1 MFFNTFLQEGICTNT
16 QNQKLNLENTL
27 LKYAVITKVI
37 IVFVVLFYSSQAI
50 GQELEERVDGQII
63 KTGQTYFNSVLKKK
77 EAATNDYINFYQK
90 YISGIRGQSCPM
102 YPSCSNYG
110 LKVFGETNFLS
121 AFTMMS
127 DRIIRCGHDHSN
139 YSLTLRKNGFK
150 HLDYPPYDKAP
161 INLYYKSNSYYYA
174 YSDASEKDKSL
185 SFIKS
190 LINNQY
196 HEEALL
202 EILRIEF
209 NSNTFDINLFINK
222 IICLKAIGEY
232 EKALFEYYD
241 KCPEEYKSNNEL
253 LLQVALIHHKLENF
267 DKVLELNRKSIT
279 KFNEAYKPKI
289 ILLNGLTHAKK
300 DNWEGSFYSFE
311 KLSQYKPYQQIADV
325 NKKITQ
331 KALGFKY
338 KSPKLAGLLSIILGL
353 GYAYTG
359 HKQTA
364 VTAFLVNSLIGYAT
378 YTNIKNSNYGMGIL
392 TGVFN
397 LSFYL
402 GNIYGGI
409 KSAKRY
415 NEKQKNS
422 LIKKIELNT
431 NF

>member
-1 MFFNTFLQEGICTNT
+1 MFFISTFQEGVFTNT
-16 QNQKLNLENTL
+16 SCQKLNLENIL
-27 LKYAVITKVI
+27 FSYSVITKAVV
-37 IVFVVLFYSSQAI
+37 VFGFLFYSTQCI
-50 GQELEERVDGQII
+50 GQEQEERVDGQILT
-63 KTGQTYFNSVLKKK
+63 TGQTYFNKSLKKK
-77 EAATNDYINFYQK
+77 ETATNDYINFYQK

-110 LKVFGETNFLS
+110 LKVFGETNFIS
-121 AFTMMS
+121 AFAMMS

-150 HLDYPPYDKAP
+150 YLDYPAYDKTP
-161 INLYYKSNSYYYA
+161 IDLYYKSNSYYYA

-185 SFIKS
+185 NFIKS

-202 EILRIEF
+202 EIMRAEF
-209 NSNTFDINLFINK
+209 NSITFDINLFINK
-222 IICLKAIGEY
+222 IICLKAIEEY
-232 EKALFEYYD
+232 EKALFEYEV
-241 KCPEEYKSNNEL
+241 KCPKEYKSNNEL
-253 LLQVALIHHKLENF
+253 LLQVALIHYKLENF
-267 DKVLELNRKSIT
+267 EKVIELNSINT
-279 KFNEAYKPKI
+279 FNDAYRPKI
-289 ILLNGLTHAKK
+289 LLLNGLTYAKK
-300 DNWEGSFYSFE
+300 DNWEDSFYCFE
-311 KLSQYKPYQQIADV
+311 KLSKYKPYQQMAGV
-325 NKKITQ
+325 NKNVSQ
-331 KALGFKY
+331 KALDFKY
-338 KSPKLAGLLSIILGL
+338 KSPKLAGLLSLIPGL

-364 VTAFLVNSLIGYAT
+364 LTAFLVNSLIGYAT
-378 YTNIKNSNYGMGIL
+378 YTNIKNTNYGMGVL

-415 NEKQKNS
+415 NEQQKNL

>member
-1 MFFNTFLQEGICTNT
+1 M
-16 QNQKLNLENTL
+16 
-27 LKYAVITKVI
+27 LKYALITKVI
-37 IVFVVLFYSSQAI
+37 IVFVVLFCSSQCM
-50 GQELEERVDGQII
+50 GQEQEERVDGQII
-63 KTGQTYFNSVLKKK
+63 TTGQTYFNSVLKKK
-77 EAATNDYINFYQK
+77 ETATNDYINFYQK

-110 LKVFGETNFLS
+110 LKAFGETNFIS
-121 AFTMMS
+121 AFAMMS

-150 HLDYPPYDKAP
+150 YLDYPAHDKAP

-174 YSDASEKDKSL
+174 YSNASEKDKSL
-185 SFIKS
+185 GFIKS

-232 EKALFEYYD
+232 EKALFEYEV
-241 KCPEEYKSNNEL
+241 KCPKEYKFNNEL

-331 KALGFKY
+331 KALDFKY
-338 KSPKLAGLLSIILGL
+338 KSPKLAGLLSIIPGL

-359 HKQTA
+359 HRQTA

-422 LIKKIELNT
+422 LIKKIEFNT
-431 NF
+431 TL

>member
-1 MFFNTFLQEGICTNT
+1 MFLNTIPQEGFCTNT
-16 QNQKLNLENTL
+16 TKQVLNIENVLFKHT
-27 LKYAVITKVI
+27 VITRVI
-37 IVFVVLFYSSQAI
+37 ILGFLFYSTQTA
-50 GQELEERVDGQII
+50 GQKQEERVDGQII
-63 KTGQTYFNSVLKKK
+63 TTGQTYFNSSLKKK
-77 EAATNDYINFYQK
+77 ETATNDYISFYQK

-110 LKVFGETNFLS
+110 LKTFGERNFIS
-121 AFTMMS
+121 AFAMMS

-139 YSLTLRKNGFK
+139 YSLALRKNGFK
-150 HLDYPPYDKAP
+150 YLDYPAYDKTP
-161 INLYYKSNSYYYA
+161 IDLYYKSNSYYYA

-185 SFIKS
+185 NFIKS

-202 EILRIEF
+202 EIMRIEF
-209 NSNTFDINLFINK
+209 NSKTFDINLFINK

-232 EKALFEYYD
+232 EKALFEYED
-241 KCPEEYKSNNEL
+241 KCPKEYKSNNEL
-253 LLQVALIHHKLENF
+253 LLQVALIHHKLGNF
-267 DKVLELNRKSIT
+267 DKVIELNTKS
-279 KFNEAYKPKI
+279 FNDTYKPKI
-289 ILLNGLTHAKK
+289 ILLNGLTYAKK
-300 DNWEGSFYSFE
+300 DNWENSFYSFE
-311 KLSQYKPYQQIADV
+311 KLSKYKPYQQMADV
-325 NKKITQ
+325 NKNISQ
-331 KALGFKY
+331 KALDFKY
-338 KSPKLAGLLSIILGL
+338 KSPKLAGLLSIIPGL

-364 VTAFLVNSLIGYAT
+364 LTAFLVNSLIGYAT
-378 YTNIKNSNYGMGIL
+378 YTNIKNANYGMGIL

-415 NEKQKNS
+415 NEQQKKL
-422 LIKKIELNT
+422 LINKIEFNT

>member
-1 MFFNTFLQEGICTNT
+1 MLSNTFFQEGICTKT
-16 QNQKLNLENTL
+16 KNQKLNLENTL

-37 IVFVVLFYSSQAI
+37 IVFVVLFCSSQAI

-77 EAATNDYINFYQK
+77 ETATNDYINFYQK

-150 HLDYPPYDKAP
+150 YLDYPAYDKAP

-185 SFIKS
+185 NFIKS

-279 KFNEAYKPKI
+279 KFNEAYRPKI

-311 KLSQYKPYQQIADV
+311 KLSQYKPYQQIANV

-331 KALGFKY
+331 KALDFKY
-338 KSPKLAGLLSIILGL
+338 KSPKLAGLLSIIPGL

>member
-1 MFFNTFLQEGICTNT
+1 MFFNTIPQEGVFTNT
-16 QNQKLNLENTL
+16 TKQMLNIGNVLF
-27 LKYAVITKVI
+27 KHAVITRVI
-37 IVFVVLFYSSQAI
+37 ILGFLFYSTQTT
-50 GQELEERVDGQII
+50 GQEQEERVDGQII
-63 KTGQTYFNSVLKKK
+63 TTGQTYFNSSLKKK
-77 EAATNDYINFYQK
+77 ETATNDYINFYQK

-110 LKVFGETNFLS
+110 LKTFGERNFIS
-121 AFTMMS
+121 AFAMMS

-139 YSLTLRKNGFK
+139 YSLALRKNGFK
-150 HLDYPPYDKAP
+150 YLDYPAYDKTP
-161 INLYYKSNSYYYA
+161 IDLYYKSNSYYYA

-185 SFIKS
+185 NFIKS

-202 EILRIEF
+202 EIMRIEF
-209 NSNTFDINLFINK
+209 NSKTFDINLFINK

-232 EKALFEYYD
+232 EKALFEYED
-241 KCPEEYKSNNEL
+241 KCPKEYKSNNEL
-253 LLQVALIHHKLENF
+253 LLQVALIHHKLGNF
-267 DKVLELNRKSIT
+267 DKVIELNTKSINT
-279 KFNEAYKPKI
+279 FNDTYKPKI
-289 ILLNGLTHAKK
+289 ILLNGLTYAKK
-300 DNWEGSFYSFE
+300 DNWENSFYSFE
-311 KLSQYKPYQQIADV
+311 KLSKYKPYQQMADV
-325 NKKITQ
+325 NKNISQ
-331 KALGFKY
+331 KALDFKY
-338 KSPKLAGLLSIILGL
+338 KSPKLAGLLSIIPGL

-364 VTAFLVNSLIGYAT
+364 LSAFLVNSLIGYAT
-378 YTNIKNSNYGMGIL
+378 YTNIKNANYGMGIL

-415 NEKQKNS
+415 NEQQKKL
-422 LIKKIELNT
+422 LINKIEFNT

>member
-1 MFFNTFLQEGICTNT
+1 MFFNSTFQEGVCA
-16 QNQKLNLENTL
+16 LNSANKKINMGNVLFKN
-27 LKYAVITKVI
+27 AVITKFI
-37 IVFVVLFYSSQAI
+37 IVFGVLFYTSLAISQE
-50 GQELEERVDGQII
+50 QEERVDGQILT
-63 KTGQTYFNSVLKKK
+63 TGQTYFNSSLKKK
-77 EAATNDYINFYQK
+77 ETATNDYINFYQK

-110 LKVFGETNFLS
+110 LKVFGETNFIS
-121 AFTMMS
+121 AFAMMS
-127 DRIIRCGHDHSN
+127 DRIIRCGHDHNN
-139 YSLTLRKNGFK
+139 YPITLRKNGFK
-150 HLDYPPYDKAP
+150 YLDYPAYDKTP
-161 INLYYKSNSYYYA
+161 INLIYKSNSYYHA

-202 EILRIEF
+202 EIMRIEF
-209 NSNTFDINLFINK
+209 NENAFDINLFINK

-232 EKALFEYYD
+232 EKALFEYEV
-241 KCPEEYKSNNEL
+241 KCPVEYKSNNEL
-253 LLQVALIHHKLENF
+253 LLQVALIHYKLENF
-267 DKVLELNRKSIT
+267 EKVIELNLINT
-279 KFNEAYKPKI
+279 FNDVYRPKI
-289 ILLNGLTHAKK
+289 LLLNGLTHAKK

-311 KLSQYKPYQQIADV
+311 KLSKYGPYQQIAEV
-325 NKKITQ
+325 NKSISQ
-331 KALGFKY
+331 EALEFKY
-338 KSPKLAGLLSIILGL
+338 KSPKLSGILSIIPGL

-359 HKQTA
+359 HNQTA
-364 VTAFLVNSLIGYAT
+364 VTAFLVNGLIGYAT
-378 YTNIKNSNYGMGIL
+378 YTNIKNANYGMGIL

-415 NEKQKNS
+415 NEQQKKL
-422 LIKKIELNT
+422 LIKKIEFNT